1 MADQA
6 LDKRD
11 MTWTIGIYKTREA
24 AEAGLKLW
32 SDIYPEEAMNIDLDG
47 AMFRLTVTVP
57 DDPR

>member
-1 MADQA
+1 
-6 LDKRD
+6 

-32 SDIYPEEAMNIDLDG
+32 SDVYPEEAMNIALDG
-47 AMFRLTVTVP
+47 AVFRLTVTLP